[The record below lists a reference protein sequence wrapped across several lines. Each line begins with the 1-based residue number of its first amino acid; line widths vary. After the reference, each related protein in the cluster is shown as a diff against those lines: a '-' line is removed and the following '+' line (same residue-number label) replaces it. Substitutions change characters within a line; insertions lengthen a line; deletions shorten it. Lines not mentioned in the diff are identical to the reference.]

1 MKIYLV
7 GGAVRDELLGIP
19 FKEKDWL
26 VVNSSHEEM
35 LEKGFKQVGKHFP
48 VYLHPKS
55 KEEYALARKETK
67 IGKGHKKF
75 KFDTNLKISLKED
88 LKRRDITINAIA
100 KDESGKLYDP
110 YGGIKDIKS
119 KKIRIVSKAF
129 FEDPLRIFRVA
140 RFKTK
145 LSELSFSLTE
155 ETIKTL
161 KEMSDNEEVNY
172 LSGERI
178 WDETKKALSY
188 KNSSN
193 YFKTLKKINALQYF
207 DGLENVYKENI
218 KFLEILDNS
227 ENRISE
233 KWAIINLNSN
243 LAKDLEQKIKI
254 PNKISNFRKT
264 FNKMYLFQE
273 NGNISKK
280 ELLTDLNKINF
291 FRDETLVIE
300 SFLLLK
306 ELKIISSKELKAW
319 KQMLFEL
326 KNVKINVENLK
337 PDEIKSMLFEK
348 RLKTISLFE
357 YVK

>member
-100 KDESGKLYDP
+100 KDEGGKLYDP

-119 KKIRIVSKAF
+119 KKIRIVSNAF

-140 RFKTK
+140 RFKAK
-145 LSELSFSLTE
+145 LSELKFSLTE

-207 DGLENVYKENI
+207 DGLDNVYKENI

-280 ELLTDLNKINF
+280 ELLTDLNKMNF
-291 FRDETLVIE
+291 FRDETLIIT
-300 SFLLLK
+300 SFLLLR

-319 KQMLFEL
+319 KQMLIEL
-326 KNVKINVENLK
+326 KDVKINVKNLK
-337 PDEIKSMLFEK
+337 PNEIKSMLFEK

>member
-35 LEKGFKQVGKHFP
+35 IERGFKQVGKHFP
-48 VYLHPKS
+48 VYLHPNS

-75 KFDTNLKISLKED
+75 KFDTNLKISLKDD

-110 YGGIKDIKS
+110 YGGIKDIKR

-145 LSELSFSLTE
+145 LSELNFSLTE

-207 DGLENVYKENI
+207 DGLDNVYKENI

-273 NGNISKK
+273 NRNISKK
-280 ELLTDLNKINF
+280 ELLTDLNKMNF
-291 FRDETLVIE
+291 FRDDTLVIT

-357 YVK
+357 HVK